1 MSTLFYIIGILTC
14 CFVCF
19 GMYKIIKLIEGKLP
33 LLGIPNKSSNVNNV
47 GDIGRDI
54 GRGVIEALEE
64 QREKELREEDIRKY
78 AEASMRGPTPVI
90 SSTLDVDRKV
100 RLNRDDMLIPQNLSE
115 EDKRI
120 LEEFYGR

>member
-19 GMYKIIKLIEGKLP
+19 GMYKLIKLIEGKLP
-33 LLGIPNKSSNVNNV
+33 PLGIPSKSSNVNNV
-47 GDIGRDI
+47 GDIGRGI

-64 QREKELREEDIRKY
+64 QRERELREEDIRKY
-78 AEASMRGPTPVI
+78 AEARMRGPTPVM

-115 EDKRI
+115 RDKQI